1 MKENSLT
8 ILYICH
14 FISHSFFQ
22 FPGMYLVDIC
32 LFWVGV
38 FWLLGKKKKPHHC
51 SIDLEWCMRQ
61 IRSVWDVATDQS
73 RHYIKHIWEEGHL
86 GLGRCAWG
94 MCLIE
99 TELSQKEWSLLERN
113 IRSAIFVKA
122 WTLQRISPHSAPIWC
137 GDRLTWMASRG
148 SLPRWVSWPT
158 WALWM

>member
-38 FWLLGKKKKPHHC
+38 FWLLGKKKKTHHC

-61 IRSVWDVATDQS
+61 IRSVWDVATDHLDTTLNTYE
-73 RHYIKHIWEEGHL
+73 RRGILDWEGVHGECVL
-86 GLGRCAWG
+86 
-94 MCLIE
+94 
-99 TELSQKEWSLLERN
+99 
-113 IRSAIFVKA
+113 
-122 WTLQRISPHSAPIWC
+122 
-137 GDRLTWMASRG
+137 
-148 SLPRWVSWPT
+148 
-158 WALWM
+158 